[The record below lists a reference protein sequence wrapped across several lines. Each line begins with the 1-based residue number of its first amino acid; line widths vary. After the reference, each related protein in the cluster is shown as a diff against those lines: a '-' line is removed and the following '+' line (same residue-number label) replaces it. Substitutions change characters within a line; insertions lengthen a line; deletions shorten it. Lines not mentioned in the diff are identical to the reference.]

1 MGFNRTQFIAA
12 VSKSWQLCE
21 FLATQS
27 KCFIISA
34 QRCHML
40 MKILINNT
48 VKKGKLKKYI
58 KLYATLL
65 PSNAAIVKAASK
77 AATSDL

>member
-1 MGFNRTQFIAA
+1 
-12 VSKSWQLCE
+12 
-21 FLATQS
+21 
-27 KCFIISA
+27 
-34 QRCHML
+34 

-58 KLYATLL
+58 KLCATLL

>member
-1 MGFNRTQFIAA
+1 M
-12 VSKSWQLCE
+12 
-21 FLATQS
+21 
-27 KCFIISA
+27 
-34 QRCHML
+34 M